1 MIKLISKVL
10 KRYSDANLHSE
21 TARLIIARDIIK
33 EMKEDSTSW
42 FLDLSRKM
50 SYKEKSV
57 YRPYSKEVKD
67 A

>member
-33 EMKEDSTSW
+33 EMKEDSEKTETKDM
-42 FLDLSRKM
+42 LDNI
-50 SYKEKSV
+50 
-57 YRPYSKEVKD
+57 
-67 A
+67 